1 MKIEKL
7 IRCAASVSTFV
18 ICAACAQDANEPAKP
33 ANGVEAA
40 KPVPA
45 KGAAPDI
52 PNYSM
57 DDYRN
62 FFGLCWISSVDE
74 TLRYAKQMGYRH
86 VYYKGGMEKHPLSKG
101 MFFVMESP
109 EYSVYRRTIDIS
121 KKYPP
126 EVIREWETTCS
137 LISLDKP
144 FPQNMATGWF
154 VPPHH
159 FTATLDL
166 QQEKVIEDIT
176 NKIIEKVKKI
186 QMANLDFKF
195 SGFAWDVP
203 QPQGDFWSEHKTKKM
218 DNGSQV
224 TLAHWTG
231 KDASVKHPDV
241 THE

>member
-40 KPVPA
+40 KPVPE

-86 VYYKGGMEKHPLSKG
+86 VYYKGGMEKHPSTR
-101 MFFVMESP
+101 S
-109 EYSVYRRTIDIS
+109 RR
-121 KKYPP
+121 
-126 EVIREWETTCS
+126 ECS
-137 LISLDKP
+137 LSWSLR
-144 FPQNMATGWF
+144 NTACTG
-154 VPPHH
+154 
-159 FTATLDL
+159 
-166 QQEKVIEDIT
+166 
-176 NKIIEKVKKI
+176 
-186 QMANLDFKF
+186 
-195 SGFAWDVP
+195 GR
-203 QPQGDFWSEHKTKKM
+203 
-218 DNGSQV
+218 
-224 TLAHWTG
+224 
-231 KDASVKHPDV
+231 
-241 THE
+241 

>member
-7 IRCAASVSTFV
+7 IRCAACASTFA
-18 ICAACAQDANEPAKP
+18 ICAAFAQDANEPAKP

-40 KPVPA
+40 KPVPE

-144 FPQNMATGWF
+144 FPPKYGNWLVCAAAPFYG
-154 VPPHH
+154 
-159 FTATLDL
+159 D
-166 QQEKVIEDIT
+166 
-176 NKIIEKVKKI
+176 
-186 QMANLDFKF
+186 
-195 SGFAWDVP
+195 SGFAARE
-203 QPQGDFWSEHKTKKM
+203 GH
-218 DNGSQV
+218 
-224 TLAHWTG
+224 
-231 KDASVKHPDV
+231 
-241 THE
+241 